1 MAIDFVALFV
11 LLLAPAFRVAVSQPG
26 FLSIDCGLE
35 ANFSGYKDSPTG
47 IVYVSDGP
55 YVDTGE
61 NHNITMYDSNLMSLL
76 LPKTLHTLRS
86 FPSGVRNCYSLP
98 TVAGTRYL
106 VRARFYYGNYDGHNS
121 LSLKFELHLGANFWV
136 TADVGVLDDN
146 VVYEAVFMAW
156 AGWAPVCLVNID
168 SGTPFVSVLELRQLG
183 AGLYPPV
190 TPGLIMSMYDR
201 HSMGTRLFSTSL
213 TTRYPDDPYDRLWT
227 PSFANSPRKADWT
240 KQPIKSENAFAV
252 PASILQSAV
261 EPANNGTVLTVV
273 AQNERRKLLSSFLV
287 FLHFADF
294 QDAQTRQFDI
304 YINDEAGSGLGYM
317 PYSPLYLAAS
327 CWYTNG
333 SYTSTDGTYNVTLA
347 ATPFSELPPMI
358 NALEIYNVI
367 PVDGPTTFPQD
378 FDAIMAIKIEYGVK
392 KNWMGDPCFPYK
404 YAWEGVKCS
413 DTMRI
418 TSLDLSDSSLH
429 GAVSIN
435 FTLLTALEN
444 LDLSYNNLSG
454 SIPDSLPNL
463 PHLRV
468 LNLSCN
474 DLNVDSIYKNYTES
488 LIFRYDSDSHTCSN
502 PLPPPSSGPRNKVA
516 IIAVSVVVPVLLL
529 AALLLYLIWRR
540 EKTKPN
546 GFARDPQ
553 LPNAPGRREKHRDNL
568 MLTTENRCF
577 TYKELQKFTNNFKWF
592 IGKGGFG
599 LVYYGRLEDDTEVA
613 VKMRSESSSHGIDE
627 FIAEVQSLTK
637 VHHRNLVS
645 LIGYCCEG
653 DHLGLVYEYMSQG
666 SLSNRLRGENGSA
679 KTLDWGTRVR
689 LVLEAAQG
697 LDYLHTGC
705 KLPIV
710 HRDVKSSNILLDQ
723 NLRAKIAD
731 FGLSKA
737 YISDT
742 QTHIS
747 VTAAGTIGY
756 MDPQY
761 YHTGKF
767 TESSDVYSFGV
778 VLLEVAT
785 SEPPLVPHHRHGH
798 IVERVKQ
805 EIATNGDIGLVADAQ
820 LGGAFDINSMWKLV
834 DTAMMC
840 TTDSAAQR
848 PTMAAVVLQLKE
860 SLELE
865 EARNMDS
872 VGSLT
877 TNPGSEVEVMPSS
890 SFRPLAR

>member
-1 MAIDFVALFV
+1 MAIVFVALLV
-11 LLLAPAFRVAVSQPG
+11 LLLAPTFRVAVSQRG

-35 ANFSGYKDSPTG
+35 ANFSGYMDSTG
-47 IVYVSDGP
+47 ISYVSDDP

-61 NHNITMYDSNLMSLL
+61 NRMPIDPNLSSW
-76 LPKTLHTLRS
+76 PKDLRTLRS

-98 TVAGTRYL
+98 AVAGARYL
-106 VRARFYYGNYDGHNS
+106 VRAQFLYGNYDGQNS
-121 LSLKFELHLGANFWV
+121 SLVSFELHLGANFCV
-136 TADVGVLDDN
+136 AVDVGADGDDM
-146 VVYEAVFMAW
+146 VYEAIFVAW
-156 AGWAPVCLVNID
+156 AGWAPVCLVNIG
-168 SGTPFVSVLELRQLG
+168 SGTPFVSTLELRQLG
-183 AGLYPPV
+183 AEFYPPV
-190 TPGLIMSMYDR
+190 TPGRIMSLYDR
-201 HSMGTRLFSTSL
+201 QNMRTGLDDV
-213 TTRYPDDPYDRLWT
+213 TRYPDDPYDRFWWWPWDNPQWKKYST
-227 PSFANSPRKADWT
+227 NQPSSIETETQN
-240 KQPIKSENAFAV
+240 FAV
-252 PASILQSAV
+252 PAFILGSAV
-261 EPANNGTVLTVV
+261 VPADDSRTVLTIPPW
-273 AQNERRKLLSSFLV
+273 NERRKLLSSFLV

-294 QDAQTRQFDI
+294 QDTQTRQFDV
-304 YINDEAGSGLGYM
+304 YINEDDSG
-317 PYSPLYLAAS
+317 PSSSSYSPSYMAAS
-327 CWYTNG
+327 CLYTNY
-333 SYTSTDGTYNVTLA
+333 SYTSTNGTYNITLT
-347 ATPFSELPPMI
+347 ATAGSQLPPMI
-358 NALEIYNVI
+358 NAFEIYNAI
-367 PVDGPTTFPQD
+367 TVDGPTTFHQD

-404 YAWEGVKCS
+404 YAWEGVKCNN

-435 FTLLTALEN
+435 FTLLAALEN

-474 DLNVDSIYKNYTES
+474 NLSVDSIYKNYAES
-488 LIFRYDSDSHTCSN
+488 LVFRYDSDSHTCSS
-502 PLPPPSSGPRNKVA
+502 PLPPPSSRTKNKVA
-516 IIAVSVVVPVLLL
+516 IIAICVVVPVLLL
-529 AALLLYLIWRR
+529 VVLVVYLIWRER
-540 EKTKPN
+540 GKPN

-553 LPNAPGRREKHRDNL
+553 LQNAPGPGSGEKHGDNL
-568 MLTTENRCF
+568 LLTTENRCF

-613 VKMRSESSSHGIDE
+613 VKMRSDSSSHGIDE

-645 LIGYCCEG
+645 LIGYCWEG

-666 SLSNRLRGENGSA
+666 SLLNHLRGENGAA

-689 LVLEAAQG
+689 VVLEAAQG
-697 LDYLHTGC
+697 LDYLHKGC
-705 KLPIV
+705 ELPIV
-710 HRDVKSSNILLDQ
+710 HRDVKSSNILLGQ

-737 YISDT
+737 YISDS

-747 VTAAGTIGY
+747 ATAAGTAGY

-761 YHTGKF
+761 YRTGKF

-785 SEPPLVPHHRHGH
+785 GEPPLVPHHRHGH
-798 IVERVKQ
+798 IVQRVKQ
-805 EIATNGDIGLVADAQ
+805 KIAANGDIGLVADAR
-820 LGGAFDINSMWKLV
+820 LGGAFDVNSMWKLV

-840 TTDSAAQR
+840 TADSATQR
-848 PTMAAVVLQLKE
+848 PTMAAIVLQLKE

-865 EARNMDS
+865 EARNMDN
-872 VGSLT
+872 VRSLT
-877 TNPGSEVEVMPSS
+877 TNPGSEVEVMSSS
-890 SFRPLAR
+890 SFHPLAR